1 MALLSQDEALLSL
14 LLPLRGAS
22 VSLLGNPG
30 CRFASLACPGLG
42 AHCPFGALVGR
53 VIWTRDL
60 DAWLERVV

>member
-22 VSLLGNPG
+22 VALLGNPG

-42 AHCPFGALVGR
+42 AHCPFGALV
-53 VIWTRDL
+53 
-60 DAWLERVV
+60 ERVV